1 MRMLLASTCLA
12 VVSATTANAQY
23 SEEVPTYPGC
33 TWEDTVLTAPEN
45 SSMPDLALRVQRCED
60 PNMQISLD
68 YAIDGMV
75 SEVFPDGYLM
85 ERIQV
90 FHAPDMEAEALMR
103 MVAETNASEEER
115 DRCTFS
121 EDERGLWTYGPDEAY
136 EAELNALNEPWEAC
150 GLFGEGMQ
158 VQFFDIIGPHTAVYV
173 WAGQDLPLFDPWSV
187 ELAE

>member
-1 MRMLLASTCLA
+1 MRAMIVATCLA
-12 VVSATTANAQY
+12 AVSTAATGAQY
-23 SEEVPTYPGC
+23 SEEVPAYPGC
-33 TWEDTVLTAPEN
+33 SWEETVLNAPDT
-45 SSMPDLALRVQRCED
+45 SSMPDLAVRVQRCDD

-90 FHAPDMEAEALMR
+90 FHDPDMEAEALMR
-103 MVAETNASEEER
+103 FVAETNAP
-115 DRCTFS
+115 
-121 EDERGLWTYGPDEAY
+121 EDERARCAFGQDEQGLWTYGPDEAY

-150 GLFGEGMQ
+150 GLYGEGMQ
-158 VQFFDIIGPHTAVYV
+158 VQFFDIIGPHTVVYV
-173 WAGQDLPLFDPWSV
+173 WAGQDLPLFDPWSI